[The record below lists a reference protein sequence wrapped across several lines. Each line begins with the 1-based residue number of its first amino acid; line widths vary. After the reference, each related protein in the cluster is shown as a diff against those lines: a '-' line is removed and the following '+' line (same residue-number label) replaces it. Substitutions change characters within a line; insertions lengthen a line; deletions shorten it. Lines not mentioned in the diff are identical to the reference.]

1 MIPRQQTIESGS
13 QSFSKFFWQ
22 AEKVRMRNCLV
33 HSWRA
38 PAQHAPTTGMRIL
51 SGWNGSAA
59 FRKALYANGLRQLR
73 CQTASVFACDAL
85 TVSEKSKMLK
95 CDFDPAKPYCVVIY
109 ARMSDKSQ
117 NPRSPDQQI
126 ELINDLMKR
135 LQLPWR
141 VIAIY
146 RDDGISGRYHRKRK
160 GFTRMLRDLKSGAC
174 RAQLVLVD
182 TFERLSRADNSAQ
195 TRDEL
200 ADLGILVLT
209 ADSRFQDPTTPS
221 GRALGVLESFRAAE
235 DGKVKAHNV
244 VRGKRDAVKLGHWP
258 GGPIPFGFRLRNVM
272 MIRKGIEEIDHRVLE
287 PVPELRWIV
296 ELIFQLADERAWGSS
311 RISQHLNEHADI
323 PSELKPFLESTIYW
337 ILNNHIYFG
346 EMVWGRNCTGIVKD
360 VRVLQKQDEADW
372 QVNPNFCE
380 PLIERSQFDRVQA
393 NFNSRRKPS
402 PPAND
407 KELDIAGL
415 RAKGVALTYPLSGL
429 VVCDCCGR
437 AMVASSG
444 GAYTTTT
451 GAEHRYVHYVCP
463 GSRSGACGNTC
474 HISES
479 WLREVVTDL
488 IRTRLFLSSETED

>member
-1 MIPRQQTIESGS
+1 MGIYCRKTTPREEQTARSEGISEDTVNPL
-13 QSFSKFFWQ
+13 F
-22 AEKVRMRNCLV
+22 V
-33 HSWRA
+33 
-38 PAQHAPTTGMRIL
+38 
-51 SGWNGSAA
+51 
-59 FRKALYANGLRQLR
+59 ALTRYGLRRLQ
-73 CQTASVFACDAL
+73 CQAASEIAFVAI
-85 TVSEKSKMLK
+85 TVSEESEMLK
-95 CDFDPAKPYCVVIY
+95 CDFDPTKPYQVVIY

-126 ELINDLMKR
+126 AVINELIKR
-135 LQLPWR
+135 QQRRWN

-160 GFTRMLRDLKSGAC
+160 EFTRMIRELKSGAC

-182 TFERLSRADNSAQ
+182 TFERLSRADNSAK
-195 TRDEL
+195 TREEL
-200 ADLGILVLT
+200 ADFGVLVLT
-209 ADSRFQDPTTPS
+209 ADSTFQDPTTTS
-221 GRALGVLESFRAAE
+221 GRALGLFESFRAAE

-272 MIRKGIEEIDHRVLE
+272 VIRKGIEEIDHRVLE

-311 RISQHLNEHADI
+311 RISQHLNQHAGI
-323 PSELKPFLESTIYW
+323 SSELKPFLESTINW

-372 QVNPNFCE
+372 QVNPDFCE
-380 PLIERSQFDRVQA
+380 PLIERSQFDRIQSHRQ
-393 NFNSRRKPS
+393 SRQRPS

-407 KELDIAGL
+407 KDLDIAGL

-444 GAYTTTT
+444 GTYTTTA
-451 GAEHRYVHYVCP
+451 GEEHRYVHYVCP

-488 IRTRLFLSSETED
+488 IRERLFLSSETAD